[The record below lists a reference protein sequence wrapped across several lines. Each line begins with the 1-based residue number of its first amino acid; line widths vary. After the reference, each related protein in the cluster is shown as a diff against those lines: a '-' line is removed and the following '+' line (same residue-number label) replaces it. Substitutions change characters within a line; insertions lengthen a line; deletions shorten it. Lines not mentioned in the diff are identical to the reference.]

1 MSTVPVEPRT
11 VVVIPAF
18 NEHESLPGVLAE
30 LHQTVPDL
38 DVAVIDDGSTDGTAD
53 VARAGG
59 AIVLQLP
66 FNLGIG
72 GALRAGFR
80 FAVEEGY
87 DRAVQFDAD
96 GQHDASQIEVLLGA
110 LDDGADMVIGNRFG
124 ADDDYE
130 VGATRG
136 MAMGSLRFLTR
147 RLAGQ
152 SFVDTSSGF
161 RAVQRP
167 LLERWATEYPIE
179 YMDSVETLIGAC
191 RAGYDVREVPTR
203 MRARAGGQP
212 SNRHFRLVYNYLRL
226 LVAVASSTLR
236 RRPRPT

>member
-1 MSTVPVEPRT
+1 METEPRT

-18 NEHESLPGVLAE
+18 NEQESLPAVLAE
-30 LHQTVPDL
+30 LADTVPEL
-38 DVAVIDDGSTDGTAD
+38 AVAVIDDGSADATAD
-53 VARAGG
+53 VARAAG
-59 AIVLQLP
+59 AVVLRLP

-80 FAVEEGY
+80 FAVEEGF

-96 GQHDASQIEVLLGA
+96 GQHDASQIQVLLDA
-110 LDDGADMVIGNRFG
+110 LDEGADMAIGNRFG
-124 ADDDYE
+124 SSDDYE

-136 MAMGSLRFLTR
+136 LAMRSLRWLTR

-161 RAVQRP
+161 RAVRRP
-167 LLERWATEYPIE
+167 LLERFATEYPVE
-179 YMDSVETLIGAC
+179 YMDSVETLISAC
-191 RAGYDVREVPTR
+191 RAGFDVREVPTT

-212 SNRHFRLVYNYLRL
+212 SNRSFRLVYNYLRL
-226 LVAVASSTLR
+226 LVTVMSSTLR

>member
-1 MSTVPVEPRT
+1 MEAPPRT

-18 NEHESLPGVLAE
+18 NEEESLPGVLAE
-30 LHQTVPDL
+30 LAQTVPDL
-38 DVAVIDDGSTDGTAD
+38 AVAVIDDGSSDDTEGS
-53 VARAGG
+53 ARRGG
-59 AIVLQLP
+59 ATVIVLP

-80 FAVEEGY
+80 YAVEQGY

-96 GQHDASQIEVLLGA
+96 GQHDASQIEVLLQA
-110 LDDGADMVIGNRFG
+110 LDEGADMVIGNRFG

-136 MAMGSLRFLTR
+136 LAMRSLRFLTR
-147 RLAGQ
+147 RLAGKN
-152 SFVDTSSGF
+152 FVDTSSGF
-161 RAVQRP
+161 RAVRRP
-167 LLERWATEYPIE
+167 LLERFAAEYPIE

-191 RAGYDVREVPTR
+191 RAGYDVREVPTN

-212 SNRHFRLVYNYLRL
+212 SNRSFRLVYNYLRL
-226 LVAVASSTLR
+226 LVALASSTLR